1 MKKTNKMP
9 CRKAFTETL
18 LELARKDRD
27 IVALTSD
34 ARGSVTL
41 EQFAKELPE
50 QFVEVGIAE
59 QNLVGIGAGLA
70 ACGKKP
76 FVCGPA
82 CFLSARS
89 LEQVK
94 VDVAYSDLNVKII
107 AVSGGVSYG
116 ALGSTHHAVHDLAV
130 MRAIPNLTVVLP
142 CDVHQTRKLTEAL
155 VDYKGP
161 VYVRM
166 GRGAVADV
174 YSEAHVPFAIGRANV
189 LLDGKD
195 LAIIAAGETVRHALD
210 AGLALKK
217 QGVST
222 RVIDMHTI
230 KPLDQE
236 TVLQAACDTG
246 NLITVEEHSVYGGL
260 GSAVAELVA
269 QNYPVRMR
277 ILGIPDEPAVTGESS
292 QVFKYYQLTGDEIVQ
307 AALAMLDV

>member
-161 VYVRM
+161 V
-166 GRGAVADV
+166 
-174 YSEAHVPFAIGRANV
+174 
-189 LLDGKD
+189 
-195 LAIIAAGETVRHALD
+195 
-210 AGLALKK
+210 
-217 QGVST
+217 
-222 RVIDMHTI
+222 
-230 KPLDQE
+230 
-236 TVLQAACDTG
+236 
-246 NLITVEEHSVYGGL
+246 
-260 GSAVAELVA
+260 
-269 QNYPVRMR
+269 
-277 ILGIPDEPAVTGESS
+277 
-292 QVFKYYQLTGDEIVQ
+292 
-307 AALAMLDV
+307 

>member
-1 MKKTNKMP
+1 MVKNYQIP
-9 CRKAFTETL
+9 CRKAFTDTL
-18 LELARKDRD
+18 LELAQKDRD
-27 IVALTSD
+27 IIALTSD

-41 EQFAKELPE
+41 EQFAKELPD

-70 ACGKKP
+70 VCGKKP

-94 VDVAYSDLNVKII
+94 VDVAYSNTNVKII

-116 ALGSTHHAVHDLAV
+116 PLGSTHHALHDLAV
-130 MRAIPNLTVVLP
+130 MRAIPNLTIVFP
-142 CDVHQTRKLTEAL
+142 CDVHQTRKLTETL
-155 VDYKGP
+155 TQFPGP

-174 YSEAHVPFAIGRANV
+174 YPENDVPLTVGRANI

-195 LAIIAAGETVRHALD
+195 IAIIATGEMVRPTLD
-210 AGLALKK
+210 AGLILKK
-217 QGVST
+217 QGIKA
-222 RVIDMHTI
+222 RIIDMHTI

-236 TVLQAACDTG
+236 AVLQAACDTG
-246 NLITVEEHSVYGGL
+246 NLITVEEHSIYGGL
-260 GSAVAELVA
+260 GSAVAEVVT

-277 ILGIPDEPAVTGESS
+277 ILGIPDEPAITGDPA
-292 QVFKYYQLTGDEIVQ
+292 QVFKYYQLTAEDIAA
-307 AALAMLDV
+307 AALAMLD

>member
-1 MKKTNKMP
+1 MVKNYQIP
-9 CRKAFTETL
+9 CRKAFTDTL
-18 LELARKDRD
+18 LELAQKDRD
-27 IVALTSD
+27 IIALTSD

-41 EQFAKELPE
+41 EQFAKELPD

-70 ACGKKP
+70 VCGKKP

-94 VDVAYSDLNVKII
+94 VDVAYSNTNVKII

-116 ALGSTHHAVHDLAV
+116 PLGSTHHALHDLAV
-130 MRAIPNLTVVLP
+130 MRAIPNLTIVFP
-142 CDVHQTRKLTEAL
+142 CDVHQTRKLTETL
-155 VDYKGP
+155 TQFPGP

-174 YSEAHVPFAIGRANV
+174 YPENDVPLTVGRANI

-195 LAIIAAGETVRHALD
+195 IAIIATGEMVRPALD
-210 AGLALKK
+210 AGLILKK
-217 QGVST
+217 QGIKA
-222 RVIDMHTI
+222 RIIDMHTI

-236 TVLQAACDTG
+236 AVLQAACDTG
-246 NLITVEEHSVYGGL
+246 NLITVEEHSIYGGL
-260 GSAVAELVA
+260 GAAVAEIVT

-277 ILGIPDEPAVTGESS
+277 ILGIPDEPAITGDPA
-292 QVFKYYQLTGDEIVQ
+292 QVFKYYQLTAEDIAA
-307 AALAMLDV
+307 AALAMLD